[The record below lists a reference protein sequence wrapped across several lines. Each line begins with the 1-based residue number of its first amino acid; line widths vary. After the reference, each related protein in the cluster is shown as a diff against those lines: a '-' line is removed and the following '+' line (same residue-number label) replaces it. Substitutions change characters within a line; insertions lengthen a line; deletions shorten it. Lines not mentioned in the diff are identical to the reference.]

1 MKEAPVLQPIC
12 WSTEQEDA
20 EQPSSMMGA
29 PHLSESVH
37 IVIVPT
43 CPSLMML
50 PADGG
55 QMEGN

>member
-1 MKEAPVLQPIC
+1 MLQPIC